1 MTSNRTNGFLLV
13 NKEIGLS
20 SSEIVQ
26 KVKKKFSY
34 KKVGHLGTLDPA
46 AEGLLVLAI
55 NRATKFSTYFLN
67 SDKSYFVKIQLGV
80 STNTDDA
87 TGEVISNSEVKCSD
101 NDVKKAVNEFLGES
115 FQKPPYFSA
124 LKYKGKALYKYAR
137 QGQFI
142 DKEPRKIA
150 IKKIHNI
157 NYENKICSF
166 ELTCSKGT
174 YIRSIARDLGKN
186 LGCGG
191 HMISL
196 KRLSQHNFSIMDS
209 EILENLSENQL
220 ISIENAFNEYK
231 KFTLTN
237 EELKFFQNGRRVKVS
252 IDSKNIIRVYSQ
264 SNNFIGLGEV
274 SESNLK
280 HKQLV

>member
-1 MTSNRTNGFLLV
+1 MISNKTNGFLLV
-13 NKEIGLS
+13 NKEIGFS

-26 KVKKKFSY
+26 KVKNKFSY

-46 AEGLLVLAI
+46 AQGLLVLAV

-67 SDKSYFVKIQLGV
+67 SDKSYFVEIQLGV

-101 NDVKKAVNEFLGES
+101 SDVKKAVNDFLGES

-124 LKYKGKALYKYAR
+124 LKHKGKALYKYAR

-142 DKEPRKIA
+142 DKEPRKIE

-196 KRLSQHNFSIMDS
+196 KRLSQNNFSVMDS

-220 ISIENAFNEYK
+220 ISIENAFKEYK
-231 KFTLTN
+231 KFVLTN
-237 EELKFFQNGRRVKVS
+237 EELKVFQNGRKVRVK
-252 IDSKNIIRVYSQ
+252 INSKNTVRVYSQ
-264 SNNFIGLGEV
+264 LNDFIGLGEV

>member
-1 MTSNRTNGFLLV
+1 MNGFLLV
-13 NKEIGLS
+13 NKEIGQS
-20 SSEIVQ
+20 SNEIVQ
-26 KVKKKFSY
+26 KVKNKFSY
-34 KKVGHLGTLDPA
+34 EKVGHLGTLDPA
-46 AEGLLVLAI
+46 AKGLLVLAI

-67 SDKSYFVKIQLGV
+67 SDKSYIVEIQLGV

-101 NDVKKAVNEFLGES
+101 NDVKKAVNDFLGES

-124 LKYKGKALYKYAR
+124 LKYKGRPLYKYAR

-142 DKEPRKIA
+142 DKEPRKID

-157 NYENKICSF
+157 NYKNKICSF

-174 YIRSIARDLGKN
+174 YIRSIARDLGNN

-196 KRLSQHNFSIMDS
+196 KRLSQHNFNITDS
-209 EILENLSENQL
+209 EILENLSKKQL
-220 ISIENAFNEYK
+220 ISIEDAFKEYA
-231 KFTLTN
+231 KFKLTN
-237 EELKFFQNGRRVKVS
+237 EESKIFRNGGKVS
-252 IDSKNIIRVYSQ
+252 VKIDSKDIIRVYNQ
-264 SNNFIGLGEV
+264 SDNFIGLGEV

>member
-1 MTSNRTNGFLLV
+1 MTSNKTNGFLLV
-13 NKEIGLS
+13 NKKIGLS
-20 SSEIVQ
+20 SNEIVQ
-26 KVKKKFSY
+26 RVKNKFLY

-67 SDKSYFVKIQLGV
+67 SDKSYFVEIQLGV

-87 TGEVISNSEVKCSD
+87 TGEVIYSSEVKCSD
-101 NDVKKAVNEFLGES
+101 NDVKKAANDFLGES

-142 DKEPRKIA
+142 DKEPRKIV

-166 ELTCSKGT
+166 GLTCSKGT

-196 KRLSQHNFSIMDS
+196 KRLSQHNFNIMDS

-220 ISIENAFNEYK
+220 ISIENAFKEYK

-237 EELKFFQNGRRVKVS
+237 EELKVFQNGGKVRVK
-252 IDSKNIIRVYSQ
+252 IDSKNIVRVYSQ
-264 SNNFIGLGEV
+264 SNDFIGLGEV

>member
-1 MTSNRTNGFLLV
+1 MTSNKTNGFLLV
-13 NKEIGLS
+13 NKKIGLS
-20 SSEIVQ
+20 SNEIVQ
-26 KVKKKFSY
+26 RVKNKFLY

-87 TGEVISNSEVKCSD
+87 TGEVIYSSEVKCSD
-101 NDVKKAVNEFLGES
+101 NDVKKAVNDFLGES

-142 DKEPRKIA
+142 DKEPRKIV

-196 KRLSQHNFSIMDS
+196 KRLSQHNFNIMDS

-220 ISIENAFNEYK
+220 ISIENAFKEYK

-237 EELKFFQNGRRVKVS
+237 EELKVFQNGGKVRVK
-252 IDSKNIIRVYSQ
+252 IDSKNIVRVYSQ
-264 SNNFIGLGEV
+264 SNDFIGLGEV